1 MPEGAPRLV
10 DVQGAIVATQGDPA
24 ATLRDLVDSTDT
36 VNGNVQVSI
45 EELVRIRDATE
56 GLLTIPEIDIPAEGQ
71 LTWPARLAYLLEQS
85 LARETATSNILAAV
99 LLRLNGPDQTQQ
111 GTPTGI
117 VSITERLDQL
127 VAGSSSGLAQEQLD
141 AMVFVGTRLTDLINA
156 QAAQHAQLLTVLG
169 GLQATLAIVADCV
182 CPDVPLP
189 DPEPPLCLPSA
200 PARVVSWAASEITAI
215 GSVGYQLFAPFF
227 GDPPAGGGI
236 QSDGRGNTGGRHY
249 YRNAESGPQ
258 SITVGYNQPDLPTGS
273 KLLVR
278 NVTLTA
284 NDEAPEENPFVT
296 SQYITTDIVGP
307 GCVAFN
313 TNGVDDFGL
322 FAGDVVIEVMLAIP
336 AASVGGT
343 YTGRGFWLAP
353 GGIGS

>member
-10 DVQGAIVATQGDPA
+10 DVQAAVAATQGDPP

-45 EELVRIRDATE
+45 EELTRIRDATE

-85 LARETATSNILAAV
+85 LARETAASNILAAV
-99 LLRLNGPDQTQQ
+99 LLRLNGPDQTPQ
-111 GTPTGI
+111 GVPTGI
-117 VSITERLDQL
+117 IGITDRLDQL
-127 VAGSSSGLAQEQLD
+127 VAGSSAGLAQEQLD
-141 AMVFVGTRLTDLINA
+141 ATVFVGTRLTDLID
-156 QAAQHAQLLTVLG
+156 QQQAQHAQLLTVLG
-169 GLQATLAIVADCV
+169 GLQQTLAIVAECV
-182 CPDVPLP
+182 CPDAPPPLP
-189 DPEPPLCLPSA
+189 DPPLCLPNS
-200 PARVVSWAASEITAI
+200 PARVRSWTVSEITAI
-215 GSVGYQLFAPFF
+215 GSVGYQLYAPFF
-227 GDPPAGGGI
+227 GDPPDGGGI
-236 QSDGRGNTGGRHY
+236 MSDGRGESAARHY
-249 YRNAESGPQ
+249 YRNAETGPQ
-258 SITVGYNQPDLPTGS
+258 SITVGYNQADLPAGS

-278 NVTLTA
+278 NVTLTT
-284 NDEAPEENPFVT
+284 NGEVPELNPFST

-336 AASVGGT
+336 AASAPGT
-343 YTGRGFWLAP
+343 YTARGFWLAP